1 MPDDISISMTK
12 RKSPSGNRVI
22 KISLEQYVAVP
33 GSMQKKPSGSGNA
46 RKRKPYATKKAAGET
61 DEVPGYLPVITNGKY
76 RDAMGFNRSSSAYLQ
91 VLSGDAG
98 LSFKNGSSSMNGFP
112 ATYEKIKGHCVDEG
126 IGKIHLPLLM
136 MLYGI
141 LLQKF
146 SSSPEKHGMDGTAA
160 FFFPDLAKKTGKPH
174 TGVKDIE
181 AVTSSMEKLKNIV
194 GIVDSGQKSSDIIP
208 LLSGFKYD
216 ENRNTIQFSSPYM
229 ARIIREIQKE
239 SIRKDKYGSPVLN
252 GDGEKQMLPAYS
264 YLVDISIEKERNRKA
279 AEIVMIIVALIER
292 TGKHTPHIRAK
303 TIVAHSSLLKGS
315 LQIYLSSKRTS
326 SCGALSRRHG
336 NCSEQKQNSAAR
348 IKTLNCLTRKARHIS
363 PHARP
368 LIWYSHFHIKG
379 NARIHSAVPVKRQA
393 AAEGLAV
400 PANAP
405 YAWTL
410 IHSGLYAVLAE
421 GSRHGLTP

>member
-1 MPDDISISMTK
+1 MINLSNKMRKKITEKLMSRRSPITITDCRDPELLKKIAEKYSVMPDDISISMTK

-315 LQIYLSSKRTS
+315 LQNLSVQQKNIILRRSFSKAWELLRTKTKLSSTYKDIELPDPES
-326 SCGALSRRHG
+326 PA
-336 NCSEQKQNSAAR
+336 
-348 IKTLNCLTRKARHIS
+348 HIPTCQTIDMVFS
-363 PHARP
+363 FPH
-368 LIWYSHFHIKG
+368 KG
-379 NARIHSAVPVKRQA
+379 KCTDS
-393 AAEGLAV
+393 
-400 PANAP
+400 
-405 YAWTL
+405 
-410 IHSGLYAVLAE
+410 
-421 GSRHGLTP
+421 